1 MPRQTPIGS
10 LPPQPYIFATNA
22 GSTITFTVV
31 TLSRSTGSAAP
42 AFDTVESG
50 RFTGEV
56 LPVPEPG
63 TAALVAASAAIAGLR
78 RWRRRRVQ
86 PTHPYVLK

>member
-1 MPRQTPIGS
+1 
-10 LPPQPYIFATNA
+10 
-22 GSTITFTVV
+22 
-31 TLSRSTGSAAP
+31 
-42 AFDTVESG
+42 DTVESG